1 MNAQEL
7 TIWSMALGAIG
18 AVALGRLVD
27 FMLRPSVSQLQ
38 GVGYHAAVFLLVF
51 ILSGVAA
58 ETGLPLGRP
67 LLQVL
72 QVVAGPACVGL
83 SDLWIRGWLYAP
95 QRDRMMAS
103 LLRLSGLLLPL
114 AGVACLA
121 LPAPVQL
128 PSAAAISVLGGL
140 LTLWLT
146 ARAWQLGDSL
156 APVMAAGCLLTIP
169 AIAGLYAV
177 AMELPGFGLGVH
189 AGLALCAALSNA
201 FTGFGLWRRD
211 RHEQRARRSPS
222 STLQTDPVTQLHSG
236 RSLVE
241 QLMRAQR
248 RRQRSGQDGAVLAVM
263 LFNLERIRAEAG
275 TAGINQM
282 FICMASRM
290 QRQVGAVNVVGR
302 YYEGCFVALV
312 ESIQSTASL
321 RTLGLRVASSLR
333 RPIEV
338 TTMSGERAGVSADVG
353 VGVVHLSGRGAA
365 VEDILD
371 DAQQMAE
378 AARGMQSRAAIR
390 DPRTAQAVP
399 VEHANLGG
407 RRRRDRNLLH
417 AGS

>member
-1 MNAQEL
+1 
-7 TIWSMALGAIG
+7 MALGAIG
-18 AVALGRLVD
+18 AVALARLVD

-38 GVGYHAAVFLLVF
+38 GAGYHAAVFVLVF

-58 ETGLPLGRP
+58 ETGPRIGRP
-67 LLQVL
+67 MLQVL
-72 QVVAGPACVGL
+72 QVVAGPLCVGL
-83 SDLWIRGWLYAP
+83 SDLWIRGWLDAP
-95 QRDRMMAS
+95 QRDRVMAS
-103 LLRLSGLLLPL
+103 VLRLSGLSLPL

-121 LPAPVQL
+121 LPAAVQL
-128 PSAAAISVLGGL
+128 PSAAAISVLGGVV
-140 LTLWLT
+140 TLWLT
-146 ARAWQLGDSL
+146 ARARLLGDSL

-169 AIAGLYAV
+169 AIAGLYAI
-177 AMELPGFGLGVH
+177 AMELPGLGLAMH
-189 AGLALCAALSNA
+189 ASLALCAALSNA

-211 RHEQRARRSPS
+211 RHEQRVRRPATSVW
-222 STLQTDPVTQLHSG
+222 QTDPVTQLHSG
-236 RSLVE
+236 RSLVD

-248 RRQRSGQDGAVLAVM
+248 RRRRSGQDGAVLAVM
-263 LFNLERIRAEAG
+263 VFNVERIRAEAG
-275 TAGINQM
+275 TVGINQM

-312 ESIQSTASL
+312 ESIQSLASL

-333 RPIEV
+333 RPIEI
-338 TTMSGERAGVSADVG
+338 TTMSGERADVRADVG

-378 AARGMQSRAAIR
+378 AAREMQSRAAIR
-390 DPRTAQAVP
+390 DPLTAQAVA
-399 VEHANLGG
+399 VEHANLGSRH
-407 RRRRDRNLLH
+407 RRERDLLH